1 MIYFRPWGLFYG
13 TRNMCRLTNFYI
25 RMVRREWVK
34 AREQERKEIEAL
46 HRWEEAHIF
55 EGGGRDKLLDNS
67 FHRKSGSFCC
77 IVLYM
82 STCAGHLLQKLVK
95 KCKIANK
102 RRNFSKSHLQSKIRI
117 RLSCDLERNQI
128 QVLKL
133 FPCKEYDTGFKD
145 LYDVHN
151 LRQLV
156 EQEREARS
164 NKSQRRFS
172 VAKCLLEAIIIGLSA
187 LCSPYFSLLCLLK

>member
-1 MIYFRPWGLFYG
+1 MGEGERAGKKGDRSSPQVG
-13 TRNMCRLTNFYI
+13 RNSHLRGWWSRQITGQFI
-25 RMVRREWVK
+25 SSE
-34 AREQERKEIEAL
+34 
-46 HRWEEAHIF
+46 
-55 EGGGRDKLLDNS
+55 
-67 FHRKSGSFCC
+67 KSGSFCC

-117 RLSCDLERNQI
+117 RLSCDLEQNQI

-164 NKSQRRFS
+164 NNSQRRFS

-187 LCSPYFSLLCLLK
+187 LCSPFFSLLCLLK